1 MTTDVGIC
9 SLELCKKRPKINLFA
24 IAQVQNDQ
32 DHASPAGQDVE
43 GN

>member
-24 IAQVQNDQ
+24 IAQVQND
-32 DHASPAGQDVE
+32 HAFPAGQDVE

>member
-9 SLELCKKRPKINLFA
+9 SLELCKKRPKTNPFA
-24 IAQVQNDQ
+24 IAQVQN